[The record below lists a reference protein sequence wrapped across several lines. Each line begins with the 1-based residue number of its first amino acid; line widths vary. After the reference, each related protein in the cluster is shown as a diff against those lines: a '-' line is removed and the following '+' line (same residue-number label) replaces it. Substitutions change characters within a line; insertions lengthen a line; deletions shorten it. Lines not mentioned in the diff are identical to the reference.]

1 MKAPP
6 PGDEGARVEA
16 LSRYHILDTPRDPV
30 YDDLAC
36 LAAQVCG
43 TPVALITFLDSER
56 LWIKSTVGLPLSEVP
71 RDEALCTHVILEC
84 KVLVVPDAAEDIRFA
99 SNPLVSRQP
108 GIRFYAG
115 VPLVTREGLALG
127 ALCVIDLV
135 PRQLTSEQL
144 EALRIVARQVSAQL
158 ELRRRL
164 TELAQAVTEKT
175 RAQEELDLMFTLSID
190 MLCIAGFDGYFKRLN
205 PAWERTLGYTQ
216 QELFA
221 QPYLEFVHPEDRPGT
236 LHVAE
241 DIARGTNLISFEN
254 RYLCKDGTYRWLAW
268 TATPWVEQRLIF
280 AAARDITERKSAEQ
294 ALRLTARE
302 LEAAKRA
309 QEENT
314 SRLAQLVKELETAK
328 LRAEESTGA
337 KSEFLAN
344 MSHEI
349 RTPLNA
355 IVGMT
360 DLVLQT
366 KLTPEQRECLNVIRD
381 STDSLMTLV
390 SDVLDFS
397 KIEAR
402 RIELENEQFNLREIL
417 EDTLR
422 ILALRAHQK
431 GLELISDIR
440 PDIPDF
446 MVGDSARLRQV
457 VMNVV
462 GNAIKFTHEGEVV
475 LRAELDSLASDKAQ
489 LRFSVSDTGVGIPAE
504 REKLIFEAFAQ
515 GDSSTTRKYGGTGL
529 GLAIAARLVELMG
542 GRIWY
547 ESAVDK
553 GTTFYFTVRLDLPT
567 RVKTGRAAPGV
578 EMLRDIPVL
587 VVDSNT
593 TNRSVFEEVLARW
606 HMKPASAAGGA
617 EALAAM
623 ENAAAAG
630 TAYPLIILNAQMPG
644 MDGFAVADLIM
655 RTPAIARTE
664 IIMLTN
670 PGRTGDYA
678 RCERLGIRS
687 CLAKPLKQAELQAAV
702 VAALKPLA
710 RKDTKQRQAGQSSG
724 GRRGLR
730 ILLVE
735 DNAVNQRVAVRLL
748 EKRGH
753 RVVVAR
759 DGIEALETLE
769 KSAAHKFDA
778 VLMDIQMPRMGGFEA
793 TAAIRSRERETGTHI
808 PIIAM
813 TAHAMK
819 GERESCLRAGMDAH
833 IAKPVRAQ
841 SLYGAVEAFAH
852 EGFPHHEGA
861 VKSGAEQILDE
872 AGLMEHVGGNWKF
885 LWELVDLFLEDLPER
900 LLTVKLAVKARDA
913 QALAS
918 EAHALK
924 GAVSHFAA
932 RRATQAAL
940 RLERMGRSGDLDGL
954 DEAFSELK
962 WETSRLSRALTA
974 FRRKITREAE
984 QHDRR
989 AGARNTTA
997 ARQKSRR
1004 RAAAKGSTPR
1014 RGVSKP
1020 LPAGR
1025 RKS

>member
-1 MKAPP
+1 MC
-6 PGDEGARVEA
+6 
-16 LSRYHILDTPRDPV
+16 YHILDTSREAV
-30 YDDLAC
+30 YDDLAS
-36 LAAQVCG
+36 LAAQVCS
-43 TPVALITFLDSER
+43 TPIALIAFLDSDR
-56 LWIKSTVGLPLSEVP
+56 LWIKSSVGLAVSDVP
-71 RDEALCTHVILEC
+71 RYAALCTQVIHDS
-84 KVLVVPDAAEDIRFA
+84 KMLVIPDAAEDPRFA
-99 SNPLVSRQP
+99 SNPRKATEP
-108 GIRFYAG
+108 GIRFYAS
-115 VPLVTREGLALG
+115 VPLLTSEGLAVG

-135 PRQLTSEQL
+135 PRELASEQL
-144 EALRIVARQVSAQL
+144 EALGVLARQVSAQL

-164 TELAQAVTEKT
+164 AELAQAVTERS
-175 RAQEELDLMFTLSID
+175 RAQEELDLMFTLSVD

-205 PAWERTLGYTQ
+205 PAWEKTLGYTQ

-221 QPYLEFVHPEDRPGT
+221 RPYLEFVHAEDRPDT

-241 DIARGTNLISFEN
+241 DISRGANLISFEN
-254 RYLCKDGTYRWLAW
+254 RYLCKDGTCRWLAW
-268 TATPWVEQRLIF
+268 TATPWVEEQLIF
-280 AAARDITERKSAEQ
+280 AAARDITGRKQAEQ
-294 ALRLTARE
+294 ALRLTASQ

-309 QEENT
+309 QEETT

-328 LRAEESTGA
+328 LRAEESAVA

-366 KLTPEQRECLNVIRD
+366 KLTPEQRECLNVVRD
-381 STDSLMTLV
+381 STESLMTLV
-390 SDVLDFS
+390 NDVLDFS

-402 RIELENEQFNLREIL
+402 KIELENEEFNLREVL

-440 PDIPDF
+440 PDIPDLL
-446 MVGDSARLRQV
+446 MGDSARLRQV

-462 GNAIKFTHEGEVV
+462 GNAIKFTQEGEVV
-475 LRAELDSLASDKAQ
+475 LRADLDSLASDKAQ
-489 LRFSVSDTGVGIPAE
+489 LRFSVSDTGIGIAVE

-529 GLAIAARLVELMG
+529 GLAIASQLVALMG
-542 GRIWY
+542 GRIWH
-547 ESAVDK
+547 ESTLNK
-553 GTTFYFTVRLDLPT
+553 GTTFYFTIRLDLPR
-567 RVKTGRAAPGV
+567 RVATGHATPGV
-578 EMLRDIPVL
+578 ELLRGVPVL
-587 VVDSNT
+587 VVDGST
-593 TNRSVFEEVLARW
+593 TSRKLLEEVLTRW
-606 HMKPASAAGGA
+606 HMKPASASRGV

-623 ENAAAAG
+623 EDAAAAG
-630 TAYPLIILNAQMPG
+630 APYPLVILNAQTPG
-644 MDGFAVADLIM
+644 LDGFAVADLIM
-655 RTPAIARTE
+655 RTTSIARTE
-664 IIMLTN
+664 IIMLTT

-687 CLAKPLKQAELQAAV
+687 CLAKPLKRAELLAAI
-702 VAALKPLA
+702 VAALRPPAREGSEPPRSGQPL
-710 RKDTKQRQAGQSSG
+710 G

-730 ILLVE
+730 ILLAE

-753 RVVVAR
+753 KVVVAH
-759 DGIEALETLE
+759 DGFEAIETLE

-778 VLMDIQMPRMGGFEA
+778 ILMDIQMPKMGGFEA
-793 TAAIRSRERETGTHI
+793 TAAIRARERETGTHI

-841 SLYGAVEAFAH
+841 YLYEAVEAFAH
-852 EGFPHHEGA
+852 EDPTLHEGA
-861 VKSGAEQILDE
+861 VKAGPEPVMDE
-872 AGLMEHVGGNWKF
+872 AALMEYVGGNRKF

-900 LLTVKLAVKARDA
+900 LLTVKLAVKARDT
-913 QALAS
+913 QAVAS

-924 GAVSHFAA
+924 GAISHFAA
-932 RRATQAAL
+932 RRAAQSAL

-962 WETSRLSRALTA
+962 WETGRLSRALAA
-974 FRRKITREAE
+974 FRRKMTGEL
-984 QHDRR
+984 DRQIGR
-989 AGARNTTA
+989 PAAGGARTA
-997 ARQKSRR
+997 RPKPRRKGIAKESIQQRGEDKSLRTGRR
-1004 RAAAKGSTPR
+1004 RS
-1014 RGVSKP
+1014 
-1020 LPAGR
+1020 
-1025 RKS
+1025 